1 MRRGERKMWRDLA
14 EIADKVASSSNYA
27 EEYMS
32 RIEFTNKLNDIVKR
46 SNWEIKV
53 VRLTPFVR

>member
-27 EEYMS
+27 EEYMA
-32 RIEFTNKLNDIVKR
+32 RREFTNKLNDIVKR